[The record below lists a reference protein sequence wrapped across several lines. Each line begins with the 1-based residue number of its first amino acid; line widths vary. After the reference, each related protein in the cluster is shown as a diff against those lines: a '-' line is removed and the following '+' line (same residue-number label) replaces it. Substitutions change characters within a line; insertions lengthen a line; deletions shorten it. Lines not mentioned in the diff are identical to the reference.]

1 MEAVVDGDDST
12 KAVRGVRGRGRG
24 RHTVI
29 GAVTIVV
36 ERVIPTNSEQIA
48 RSHYI
53 CDAVMTSRHVALS
66 ALGVCLFVCR
76 PHLHCELLLISR
88 TYAN

>member
-12 KAVRGVRGRGRG
+12 KVGSVGVVRWGGGRG

-36 ERVIPTNSEQIA
+36 ERAIPD
-48 RSHYI
+48 RSH
-53 CDAVMTSRHVALS
+53 DRTTSPIL
-66 ALGVCLFVCR
+66 
-76 PHLHCELLLISR
+76 
-88 TYAN
+88 

>member
-12 KAVRGVRGRGRG
+12 KVYREWLCGVGVGG

-36 ERVIPTNSEQIA
+36 ERAIPD
-48 RSHYI
+48 RSH
-53 CDAVMTSRHVALS
+53 DRTTSPIL
-66 ALGVCLFVCR
+66 
-76 PHLHCELLLISR
+76 
-88 TYAN
+88 

>member
-12 KAVRGVRGRGRG
+12 KVGSVGVARGGG

-36 ERVIPTNSEQIA
+36 ERAIPD
-48 RSHYI
+48 RSH
-53 CDAVMTSRHVALS
+53 DRTTSPIL
-66 ALGVCLFVCR
+66 
-76 PHLHCELLLISR
+76 
-88 TYAN
+88 